1 MQSSFIGVVL
11 AAAIVLSATSVE
23 AQAQLQELSGRLRR
37 QWESGRAEAE
47 SLAVR
52 RHFPVRA
59 DRAGGS
65 TFELQR
71 LRNGIPQYY
80 TTDNLNAAKTISTD
94 NVWPG
99 GGFGY
104 SLSGSGITL
113 GEWDAGKVR
122 TTHQEF
128 AGRVTSAQGSLHPH
142 STHVAGTMVAAGVS
156 ATRKGMSFQGTLNSF
171 DWNSDL
177 AEMAAEASNGL
188 RVSNHSYGNIAGWY
202 FDYFGDGKWAWF
214 GDVTVS
220 AVEDYA
226 FGFYGNDA
234 RDWDNLAVN
243 APYYLMVKAAGNDRN
258 EGPGGAITHW
268 VFVGG
273 NWVLQTVARNQ
284 DGNGGYDCLEG
295 AAVAKNVLTVG
306 AVNDLTSGY
315 IDPPSVLMSSFSSW
329 GPTDDGRIKPDVVAN
344 GVSLSSTLETADNAY
359 GTMSGTS
366 MAAPN
371 VSGSVGLL
379 LQMYKNM
386 HGATSILSS
395 TVKGLIIHTAD
406 EAGANPGPDYA
417 FGWGLMN
424 TRKAVQLMT
433 QDSIDGFDSHIRKI
447 TVANHDTIEII
458 VGAGPSAPLR
468 ATLCWID
475 PAGSVSSPSLDP
487 AAKKLVRD
495 FDLRIIKKKR

>member
-142 STHVAGTMVAAGVS
+142 STHVAGTIG
-156 ATRKGMSFQGTLNSF
+156 
-171 DWNSDL
+171 
-177 AEMAAEASNGL
+177 AS
-188 RVSNHSYGNIAGWY
+188 
-202 FDYFGDGKWAWF
+202 
-214 GDVTVS
+214 
-220 AVEDYA
+220 
-226 FGFYGNDA
+226 
-234 RDWDNLAVN
+234 
-243 APYYLMVKAAGNDRN
+243 
-258 EGPGGAITHW
+258 
-268 VFVGG
+268 
-273 NWVLQTVARNQ
+273 
-284 DGNGGYDCLEG
+284 
-295 AAVAKNVLTVG
+295 
-306 AVNDLTSGY
+306 
-315 IDPPSVLMSSFSSW
+315 
-329 GPTDDGRIKPDVVAN
+329 
-344 GVSLSSTLETADNAY
+344 
-359 GTMSGTS
+359 
-366 MAAPN
+366 AAPSQAPAAMPQAMPI
-371 VSGSVGLL
+371 VWRTR
-379 LQMYKNM
+379 MR
-386 HGATSILSS
+386 ATSIDACGSRAAERS
-395 TVKGLIIHTAD
+395 
-406 EAGANPGPDYA
+406 GA
-417 FGWGLMN
+417 
-424 TRKAVQLMT
+424 
-433 QDSIDGFDSHIRKI
+433 
-447 TVANHDTIEII
+447 VALN
-458 VGAGPSAPLR
+458 
-468 ATLCWID
+468 
-475 PAGSVSSPSLDP
+475 
-487 AAKKLVRD
+487 
-495 FDLRIIKKKR
+495 